1 MLLDRRSLGLEM
13 LFISCTNQSTIWNE
27 PQGREIRKISD
38 VVIAQEFKQLE
49 HDHSLFIK
57 HAKNTFVVL
66 IVSDD
71 NIIIM
76 SNNCDYVDDME

>member
-1 MLLDRRSLGLEM
+1 M
-13 LFISCTNQSTIWNE
+13 
-27 PQGREIRKISD
+27 
-38 VVIAQEFKQLE
+38 IAQEFKQLE